1 MNILMHFSHHVQAWE
16 ANDGSGLYLMEAWPG
31 RLEHSMFQGYVKN
44 VRWYDKLCDR
54 HRQVGLVSLPNCKVN
69 GILCRKYVSYKCF
82 NGILC
87 RKYVSYK
94 CFNRI
99 LCRKYVS
106 YKCFNEMVIRFC
118 AKLSYSK
125 VGNALI
131 ASKALIIGAK
141 RPTGSVTSDSWKL
154 CGDG

>member
-82 NGILC
+82 N
-87 RKYVSYK
+87 
-94 CFNRI
+94 
-99 LCRKYVS
+99 
-106 YKCFNEMVIRFC
+106 EMVIRFC

-154 CGDG
+154 CGEG